1 MKKSFNILLILC
13 AVLAV
18 VSCGDKTKSYTDM
31 LNAQEKAIEA
41 LIRDSGIV
49 VLKNYPENGV
59 FKDKEFV
66 LLPNDVYMHVIDSG
80 NGTRAVLSQTTVL
93 TRFKGL
99 LLDTDTVIPF
109 ENFSSWKFPVEFK
122 YGNYSSPVDNN
133 AFNAFL
139 SEGLGTPLQYVGDRA
154 RVKLIVPFQVGSTI
168 GAYSQQSA
176 GTPVYYD
183 LVTYQF
189 D

>member
-13 AVLAV
+13 AALTV

-31 LNAQEKAIEA
+31 LNAQEKAIETF
-41 LIRDSGIV
+41 IQEKGIK
-49 VLKNYPENGV
+49 VLDEYPANGV
-59 FKDKEFV
+59 FKENEFV
-66 LLPNDVYMHVIDSG
+66 LLDNDVYMNVIDSG
-80 NGTRAVLSQTTVL
+80 NGTRAVLSKTTVL
-93 TRFKGL
+93 TRFRGNL
-99 LLDTDTVIPF
+99 MVTDTASF

-122 YGNYSSPVDNN
+122 YGNYGTAVDNN

-154 RVKLIVPFQVGSTI
+154 KVKLIVPFQAGSTQ
-168 GAYSQQSA
+168 GTYSQQSS
-176 GTPVYYD
+176 GTAVYFD

>member
-122 YGNYSSPVDNN
+122 YGITVH
-133 AFNAFL
+133 
-139 SEGLGTPLQYVGDRA
+139 
-154 RVKLIVPFQVGSTI
+154 K
-168 GAYSQQSA
+168 
-176 GTPVYYD
+176 
-183 LVTYQF
+183 
-189 D
+189 

>member
-1 MKKSFNILLILC
+1 
-13 AVLAV
+13 
-18 VSCGDKTKSYTDM
+18 M

-99 LLDTDTVIPF
+99 CWILIPLYPSRTSAAG
-109 ENFSSWKFPVEFK
+109 NF
-122 YGNYSSPVDNN
+122 
-133 AFNAFL
+133 L
-139 SEGLGTPLQYVGDRA
+139 
-154 RVKLIVPFQVGSTI
+154 
-168 GAYSQQSA
+168 
-176 GTPVYYD
+176 
-183 LVTYQF
+183 
-189 D
+189 